1 MSVTDMGFS
10 AKSAV
15 VAPAGRGTARARS
28 RNATRQ
34 RLRTSAIEL
43 FAQRGVRAT
52 TTHAIAGAAGVAS
65 GTFYL
70 HFKDKH
76 ELFREIILEAL
87 EGLRAMLVRATAD
100 APDPRAA
107 VRRRAEALVEFAERN
122 RQLIRLLFSHDTESA
137 ELQSYILDTFAEF
150 GEVQMRS
157 QQSMG
162 GFRADMDPA
171 VTAQAV
177 TGMAARVIDWWTK
190 DPTRAK
196 RETIIE
202 TLTQV
207 ELSGTHPPAAQT
219 TTQARP
225 ADTK

>member
-1 MSVTDMGFS
+1 MSLTDMAFS
-10 AKSAV
+10 AKNAV
-15 VAPAGRGTARARS
+15 ATPTGRGTARARS
-28 RNATRQ
+28 RNATRH

-87 EGLRAMLVRATAD
+87 EGLRAMLVRVTAD
-100 APDPRAA
+100 APDPRSA

-137 ELQSYILDTFAEF
+137 ELQSYVLDTFAEF
-150 GEVQMRS
+150 GEGQMRS
-157 QQSMG
+157 QQSLG
-162 GFRADMDPA
+162 GFRADLDPA
-171 VTAQAV
+171 VAAQAV

-190 DPTRAK
+190 DPTRAA

-207 ELSGTHPPAAQT
+207 ELSGTRPPAAHT
-219 TTQARP
+219 ATEAHP
-225 ADTK
+225 AETR